1 MTETNTAET
10 KDKLHVKTIKKFPI
24 YVHLFRTKGEKGR
37 FTTMSIT
44 RQYKNG
50 SGEVKFS
57 KGDMNAQDHLE
68 KLQEALVEAKQEIE
82 KMNW

>member
-1 MTETNTAET
+1 MTET
-10 KDKLHVKTIKKFPI
+10 KDKLHIKTIKKFPI
-24 YVHLFRTKGEKGR
+24 YVHLFRTKAENGR
-37 FTTMSIT
+37 FTTLSIS

-57 KGDMNAQDHLE
+57 KGDMNADDHLD
-68 KLQEALVEAKQEIE
+68 KLLEALTEVKQEKE